1 MQVLPLT
8 GADAAGVLERAV
20 HISLFTWRRAGPD
33 DAVDDSDRKG
43 WWGDC
48 VPSVAGDKIGS
59 RLWLLQR
66 RTLVADTLKDAQSYA
81 EEALAWLMED
91 EVVTSVTVTAERQGN
106 DRMNLRVML
115 TEQNG
120 ETLEL
125 NFEDTWG
132 LINAV

>member
-1 MQVLPLT
+1 MTREESLH
-8 GADAAGVLERAV
+8 RAV
-20 HISLFTWRRAGPD
+20 TISLFTWRRAGPD

-43 WWGDC
+43 WWADS

-66 RTLVADTLKDAQSYA
+66 RTLVADTLKDAEAYA
-81 EEALAWLMED
+81 NEALAWLVD
-91 EVVTSVTVTAERQGN
+91 DGVLTRVTVTAERQSN
-106 DRMNLRVML
+106 DRMNLRVTL
-115 TEQNG
+115 IEQHG

-125 NFEDTWG
+125 NFNDAWG

>member
-1 MQVLPLT
+1 MTREGLLR
-8 GADAAGVLERAV
+8 RAV
-20 HISLFTWRRAGPD
+20 TISLFTWRRAGPD

-43 WWGDC
+43 WWGDS

-66 RTLVADTLKDAQSYA
+66 RTLVADTLKDAKSYA
-81 EEALAWLMED
+81 EEALAWLID
-91 EVVTSVTVTAERQGN
+91 DLVVTSVTVTAERQGN
-106 DRMNLRVML
+106 DRMNLRVTL

>member
-1 MQVLPLT
+1 MTREESLH
-8 GADAAGVLERAV
+8 RAV
-20 HISLFTWRRAGPD
+20 TISLFTWRRAGPD

-43 WWGDC
+43 WWADS

-66 RTLVADTLKDAQSYA
+66 RTLVADTLKDAEAYA
-81 EEALAWLMED
+81 NEALAWLVD
-91 EVVTSVTVTAERQGN
+91 DGVLTRVTVTAERQGN
-106 DRMNLRVML
+106 DRMNLRVTL
-115 TEQNG
+115 IEQHG

-125 NFEDTWG
+125 NFNDAWG

>member
-1 MQVLPLT
+1 MTREGLLRRSVT
-8 GADAAGVLERAV
+8 
-20 HISLFTWRRAGPD
+20 ISLFTWRRAGPD
-33 DAVDDSDRKG
+33 DAVDDRDRKG

-81 EEALAWLMED
+81 EEALAWMIED
-91 EVVTSVTVTAERQGN
+91 GVVTSVTVTAERQGN
-106 DRMNLRVML
+106 DRMNLRVVL

-120 ETLEL
+120 ETQEL

>member
-1 MQVLPLT
+1 MTREGLLRRSVT
-8 GADAAGVLERAV
+8 
-20 HISLFTWRRAGPD
+20 ISLFTWRRAGPD

-66 RTLVADTLKDAQSYA
+66 RTLVADTLKDAKSYA
-81 EEALAWLMED
+81 EEALAWLVDD

-115 TEQNG
+115 IEQNG

>member
-1 MQVLPLT
+1 MKREELLRRSVT
-8 GADAAGVLERAV
+8 
-20 HISLFTWRRAGPD
+20 ISLFTWRRAGLD
-33 DAVDDSDRKG
+33 DAVDDRDRKG
-43 WWGDC
+43 WWGDS

-66 RTLVADTLKDAQSYA
+66 RTIVADTLKDAKAYA
-81 EEALAWLMED
+81 EEALVWLIDD
-91 EVVTSVTVTAERQGN
+91 EIVTAVTVTAERQGN
-106 DRMNLRVML
+106 DRMNLRVVL

-120 ETLEL
+120 ETHEL

>member
-1 MQVLPLT
+1 MNRESLLR
-8 GADAAGVLERAV
+8 RAV
-20 HISLFTWRRAGPD
+20 TISLFTWRRAGPD
-33 DAVDDSDRKG
+33 DVVDDSDRKG

-48 VPSVAGDKIGS
+48 APSVAGDKIGS

-81 EEALAWLMED
+81 EEALAWLVD
-91 EVVTSVTVTAERQGN
+91 DGVVTSVTVTLERQGH
-106 DRMNLRVML
+106 DRLNLRVTL
-115 TEQNG
+115 LELNG

-125 NFEDTWG
+125 NFDDTWG